1 LVDYRS
7 WEPWY
12 EAIRRAFG
20 YSLSLEEDERA
31 ARILDSLLSGF
42 NIQEALRRAEELL
55 RGRTVLAFGAGPNL
69 EGHLRLVKEALKG
82 LDRTNITL
90 VSADGATA
98 ALLEAGLR
106 PDIITTDLD
115 GDVNAILEANRAGS
129 LVVVHAHGDNI
140 GALLRHVR
148 AFRNGLLL
156 GTCQTRPVGR
166 VFNFGGF
173 TDGDRAVFMALHFG
187 ARRVLLA
194 GWYFGGLIGRF
205 SKPRLRGHVR
215 AGEVKGMKLDFARKL
230 LSWLASLHP
239 GRVFVLEEVVPNAET
254 IGPGELASF
263 LRGGGS

>member
-12 EAIRRAFG
+12 EAIRRALG
-20 YSLSLEEDERA
+20 YSLEEDERA
-31 ARILDSLLSGF
+31 TRILDGLLSGF

-55 RGRTVLAFGAGPNL
+55 KGRTVLVFGAGPNL
-69 EGHLRLVKEALKG
+69 EWHLRLVREALKG
-82 LDRTNITL
+82 LGRACIAL
-90 VSADGATA
+90 ASADGATA

-140 GALLRHVR
+140 RALREHVR

-166 VFNFGGF
+166 VLNFGGF
-173 TDGDRAVFMALHFG
+173 TDGDRAVFMAFHLG

-194 GWYFGGLIGRF
+194 GWYFGGLVGRF
-205 SKPRLRGHVR
+205 SKPWLRGHVR
-215 AGEVKGMKLDFARKL
+215 AGEVKSMKLNFAREL

-239 GRVFVLEEVVPNAET
+239 GRIFVLEEEVPGAET